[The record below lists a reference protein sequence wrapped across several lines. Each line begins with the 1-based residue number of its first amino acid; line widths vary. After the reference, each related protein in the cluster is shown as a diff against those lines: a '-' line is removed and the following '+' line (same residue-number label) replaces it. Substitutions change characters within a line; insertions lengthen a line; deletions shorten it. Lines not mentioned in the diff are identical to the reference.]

1 MKRILIEVGLGI
13 LVIVLFL
20 HMGKTIKELNTQLAY
35 STNNVKA
42 YAAENSDLNA
52 KNRIFQVT
60 VNQLETTT
68 DSLMLK
74 LKEVANENG
83 IKDKRIKSLQYQ
95 LEHYSKIDTI
105 KLQDTIFKDPE
116 FILDTC
122 LIDQW
127 NKSCLFLKYP
137 NTITM
142 SNEYNNPKYII
153 AEGKRET
160 IKPRKWFLP
169 RWFSKKHTIVEI
181 TVVDENPYVITK
193 EQRFIQIVED

>member
-13 LVIVLFL
+13 LVIAFFL
-20 HMGKTIKELNTQLAY
+20 YMGKIIKELNTQLAY

-42 YAAENSDLNA
+42 YEAENSDLNT
-52 KNRIFQVT
+52 KNRMFQMT
-60 VNQLETTT
+60 INQLETSK
-68 DSLMLK
+68 DSVIRK

-95 LEHYSKIDTI
+95 LEHYSKTDTI
-105 KLQDTIFKDPE
+105 RLQDTIFKDPE
-116 FILDTC
+116 FVLDTC
-122 LIDQW
+122 LVDQW

-142 SNEYNNPKYII
+142 SNEYNNSKYIL

-169 RWFSKKHTIVEI
+169 KWFSKKHTIVEI
-181 TVVDENPYVITK
+181 TVIDENPYVTTK
-193 EQRFIQIVED
+193 EQKFVQIVDD

>member
-52 KNRIFQVT
+52 KNRRFQVT

>member
-13 LVIVLFL
+13 LVIALFL
-20 HMGKTIKELNTQLAY
+20 YMGKIIKELNTQLAY

-42 YAAENSDLNA
+42 YEAENSDLNT
-52 KNRIFQVT
+52 KNRMFQMT
-60 VNQLETTT
+60 INQLETSK
-68 DSLMLK
+68 DSVIRK

-95 LEHYSKIDTI
+95 LEHYSKTDTI
-105 KLQDTIFKDPE
+105 RLQDTIFKDPE
-116 FILDTC
+116 FVLDTC
-122 LIDQW
+122 LVDQW

-142 SNEYNNPKYII
+142 SNEYNNSKYIL

-181 TVVDENPYVITK
+181 TVIDENPYVTTK
-193 EQRFIQIVED
+193 EQKFVQIVDD